1 MYNRIIQI
9 RAVLFERLLM
19 QRLTLIVY
27 FLTIAILG
35 AFPQVSSPV
44 TNLRKIKV
52 IDEVRYTPLDNARI
66 SVYNSEGDLIKNAE
80 VIRKVNKVN
89 GKEIFS
95 GYTILIFQKIETI
108 TLEVEIDGYTHVDT
122 TLVLFEDKLKEGVGN
137 RYYWDEEVLLKT
149 TLEPYKELD
158 ELAVNATRILMVQKG
173 DTIIYNAAA
182 LQLSAGS
189 MLNDL
194 VRALPGAQ
202 LESGG
207 RITINGEKVT
217 NLLVNGK
224 DFFKGDPMVA
234 LTNLPYYTVDKI
246 KVYHRGPELKNAT
259 RADSIKAETEE
270 RPLVMDVRLKKE
282 YGQGWLSNAEVAGG
296 MRTMGDVSPVYR
308 GRAFALRFTDHSK
321 LAIYATAN
329 NVGDSY
335 KASHS
340 GEWREMKA
348 SGSGEPIVQQG
359 GVDFSIENKDA
370 STKFSTVLEVEHS
383 TNEVVGNTNSQR
395 FFETGDIYGNSHN
408 LNNTNS
414 ASISWNASF
423 SRKLKKYDVSVRP
436 SFSFSKINSSL
447 ISASLD
453 RASQGIDNPSLIDSI
468 FSESAQPNI
477 LKDIITAQKSL
488 RASNNQTLS
497 TGISA
502 SGGILLPF
510 TNEKLNIGVGINYS
524 KSTSVGIEYLGVAG
538 RSITSYYDNSRT
550 LRPRYNLN
558 YDVRASHSLF
568 SFNNENFGSITS
580 SLSYTYSHNT
590 SNTDY
595 QLRRSAD
602 PMADE
607 IRDMAVGEF
616 WPLDLVNSY
625 EKDESSDSHSMLM
638 QLFYSLSKFGFQS
651 SIWCAH
657 ERRELIDTRATTNH
671 YLVDERWKIQPSI
684 LFSYGQLLSMS
695 YNMNPNIPFLL
706 DLQDVTDS
714 SNSLYIYAGN
724 PNLKTAY
731 THAFNL
737 GIKTRRNS
745 ISQWLNF
752 NLSANILQHE
762 IKRAT
767 TYDRITGVTTSQP
780 RNIDGNWW
788 TSGNISFGRALDKD
802 KRWNMSLDSK
812 YTFAH
817 NTDYLN
823 DAMQQNPQV
832 SLVLNHR
839 LTEHFKLSYGKNQF
853 RVELNGKVLWTVA
866 NSDRANFQRQSYVDQ
881 SYGVTLMTPLFWG
894 IDLDTDL
901 LVYLRSGYHAP
912 SMNTTEWQWNAS
924 LSTRLGKKK
933 LWTARL
939 VGFDLLHQLSN
950 ITRTLDSQGRV
961 ESWHNTIRSYVTLN
975 LTYHF
980 EMKPK
985 KGIE

>member
-1 MYNRIIQI
+1 MYKSIFVQLVLLLSTLNIFAQDPQARTII
-9 RAVLFERLLM
+9 R
-19 QRLTLIVY
+19 
-27 FLTIAILG
+27 
-35 AFPQVSSPV
+35 
-44 TNLRKIKV
+44 NLKV
-52 IDEVRYTPLDNARI
+52 IDEVRYIPLENAQFN
-66 SVYNSEGDLIKNAE
+66 VYDMNGAKMSALVLKN
-80 VIRKVNKVN
+80 IRYSD
-89 GKEIFS
+89 GKEIFNGYILTLDGQYDTIFVEAKVE
-95 GYTILIFQKIETI
+95 GYT
-108 TLEVEIDGYTHVDT
+108 YVDT
-122 TLVLFEDKLKEGVGN
+122 TLVLSEDKITKGVGN
-137 RYYWDEEVLLKT
+137 RYFWNDEVLLKT

-189 MLNDL
+189 MLSNL

-234 LTNLPYYTVDKI
+234 LNNLPYYTVDKI
-246 KVYHRGPELKNAT
+246 KVYHESPQLTNAT
-259 RADSIKAETEE
+259 RTDSLLAETEE
-270 RPLVMDVRLKKE
+270 KPLVMDVRLKKE
-282 YGQGWLSNAEVAGG
+282 YGQGWLANAEVAGG

-308 GRAFALRFTDHSK
+308 GRAFALRFTDHSR

-335 KASHS
+335 KASHN

-348 SGSGEPIVQQG
+348 SSSGEPVVQQAG
-359 GVDFSIENKDA
+359 IDFSIESKDA
-370 STKFSTVLEVEHS
+370 STKFSTVFDAQHSANAVEGI
-383 TNEVVGNTNSQR
+383 TAKQL
-395 FFETGDIYGNSHN
+395 FYDTGDIFSRNHSFDNS
-408 LNNTNS
+408 NS
-414 ASISWNASF
+414 ISFNWKASISKTKDKYSIYFNPYLNF
-423 SRKLKKYDVSVRP
+423 RKGNDESVSYDATFDRAP
-436 SFSFSKINSSL
+436 QDL
-447 ISASLD
+447 SLD
-453 RASQGIDNPSLIDSI
+453 SV
-468 FSESAQPNI
+468 FSEPYSQFLLEKP
-477 LKDIITAQKSL
+477 ITSQH
-488 RASNNQTLS
+488 TLEARDYQEIS
-497 TGISA
+497 TGITS
-502 SGGILLPF
+502 SGNILLPF
-510 TNEKLNIGVGINYS
+510 TK
-524 KSTSVGIEYLGVAG
+524 EYLAFHAGIDYIGNNGTDIRFSQIGG
-538 RSITSYYDNSRT
+538 RSINTYNENTRNIAPNTELDYFVYISNYLPTIRKDKWGSLTSQIVYEYRHHES
-550 LRPRYNLN
+550 
-558 YDVRASHSLF
+558 
-568 SFNNENFGSITS
+568 NNE
-580 SLSYTYSHNT
+580 
-590 SNTDY
+590 
-595 QLRRSAD
+595 QELRRNSD

-607 IRDMAVGEF
+607 IRDMFIGAE
-616 WPLDLVNSY
+616 WPLDPRNT
-625 EKDESSDSHSMLM
+625 
-638 QLFYSLSKFGFQS
+638 FF
-651 SIWCAH
+651 
-657 ERRELIDTRATTNH
+657 T
-671 YLVDERWKIQPSI
+671 
-684 LFSYGQLLSMS
+684 
-695 YNMNPNIPFLL
+695 
-706 DLQDVTDS
+706 DLS
-714 SNSLYIYAGN
+714 SNSHNIKLNIGYFSPTLSNGNYLRITASIPFKYQGREIKDVRNSINQHLTKGNWTFAPNIKISDKETFKLEYNMQSVLPEMTHLLGVKNSTNSLFVYVGN

-817 NTDYLN
+817 NTDYIN

-901 LVYLRSGYHAP
+901 LVYLRSGYQDP